1 MKPYPRQLA
10 VALGYD
16 PELDGAPR
24 VLARGAGLVAEH
36 IKRLAKEFGVPVR
49 EERNLAEALARL
61 DVGAQIPEELYI
73 AVAEVL
79 AFLYRTD
86 TRYGRRLAS

>member
-1 MKPYPRQLA
+1 MKSYPRQLA

-16 PELDGAPR
+16 PEEDDAPR

-36 IKRLAKEFGVPVR
+36 IRRLAETFGVPVR
-49 EERNLAEALARL
+49 EERELAEALVRL
-61 DVGAQIPEELYI
+61 DVGAGIPEELYL

-79 AFLYRTD
+79 AFIYRAES
-86 TRYGRRLAS
+86 RYAREDAV

>member
-16 PELDGAPR
+16 ADDDSAPR

-36 IKRLAKEFGVPVR
+36 IKRLADTFGVPMR
-49 EERNLAEALARL
+49 EERDLAEALVRL
-61 DVGAQIPEELYI
+61 DVGAEIPEELYV

-79 AFLYRTD
+79 AFVYRAES
-86 TRYGRRLAS
+86 RYARGLAG